1 MARLVTI
8 DITELHAMIA
18 TSVRAVLDQRN
29 VILAKPSDCQYP
41 LDEAATAKL
50 VAEIGRNVAGV
61 VAMLDESEVA
71 A

>member
-1 MARLVTI
+1 MPRLVTI
-8 DITELHAMIA
+8 DVTELHSLIA
-18 TSVRAVLDQRN
+18 TSVAAVLDQRN

-41 LDEAATAKL
+41 LDAAATAKI

-61 VAMLDESEVA
+61 VALLDESEA